1 MLVRTNYLTKRYD
14 EKDGWKLGPYERDG
28 GYAQARRALGMTR
41 DALLVEMKAAN
52 IRGRGGAGFPM
63 GVKWGFMPWPPKP
76 EKPHYLVINADE
88 GEPGTFKDRTLMERD
103 PHSTIEG
110 CIIGCFGIG
119 AHAAYIYVR
128 DELHL
133 SKERLW
139 GAIEEA
145 RAKGYLGKRP
155 FGFEYPVEVYVHTGA
170 GAYIC
175 GEETSLLNSL
185 EGKRG
190 EPRLKPPFPAQAG
203 AFGMPS
209 TVNNLETIAAVP
221 TALAMGGEAF
231 SKLSSLHHIKDGG
244 TRLFGV
250 SGHVKTPGVFECAV
264 GLTLRELIYD
274 LGGGVEHGEL
284 LCVVPGG
291 SSCPILRPEEVVD
304 APDEKSPLHAWH
316 GQSVLDV
323 PMGVDT
329 YRALGTML
337 GTCCAIVLS
346 DKADPVLAFHNLMRF
361 YRHESC
367 GQCTPCREGS
377 AWLDRILSRLTRG
390 EGTLDEIDRLHEIAN
405 NIMGNTICAFGEGTA
420 MPAMGFIKKFRKEL
434 EAYVKSG
441 GKSGTGTLDP
451 ISMPPRAIT
460 GAPRERKPAPP
471 APRGRGL

>member
-1 MLVRTNYLTKRYD
+1 MLQRTSFLTKRYGD
-14 EKDGWKLGPYERDG
+14 PNGHTLAAYEKDGGYE
-28 GYAQARRALGMTR
+28 QAKRALSMER
-41 DALLVEMKAAN
+41 SALVDEMKAAN

-63 GVKWGFMPWPPKP
+63 GVKWSFMPWPPKP

-88 GEPGTFKDRTLMERD
+88 GEPGTFKDRTIMERN
-103 PHSTIEG
+103 PHSVVEG

-139 GAIEEA
+139 GAIQEA
-145 RAKGYLGKRP
+145 KAKGYLGAKP
-155 FGFEYPVEVYVHTGA
+155 FGIDYPVEVYVHTGA

-175 GEETSLLNSL
+175 GEETALLNSL

-209 TVNNLETIAAVP
+209 TVNNLETIAIVP
-221 TALAMGGEAF
+221 TALAMGGDNF
-231 SKLSSLHHIKDGG
+231 SKLSAIHNLKDGG
-244 TRLFGV
+244 ARLFGV
-250 SGHVKTPGVFECAV
+250 SGHVNKPGVYECAV

-274 LGGGVEHGEL
+274 LGGGVKGGEL
-284 LCVVPGG
+284 LAVIPGG
-291 SSCPILRPEEVVD
+291 SSCPILRAEDIVR
-304 APDEKSPLHAWH
+304 APDPKSPLHPWD
-316 GQSVLDV
+316 GKNVLDV
-323 PMGVDT
+323 PLGVDT
-329 YRALGTML
+329 FRALGTML

-346 DKADPVLAFHNLMRF
+346 DHADPVLAFHNLMQF

-377 AWLDRILSRLTRG
+377 AWIFRILDRIVAG
-390 EGTLDEIDRLHEIAN
+390 EAEMSELDRLSEIAD

-420 MPAMGFIKKFRKEL
+420 MPALGFLLKFRREL
-434 EAYVKSG
+434 EEYVQTK
-441 GKSGTGTLDP
+441 GKSGTGRL
-451 ISMPPRAIT
+451 A
-460 GAPRERKPAPP
+460 
-471 APRGRGL
+471 L

>member
-1 MLVRTNYLTKRYD
+1 MLVRTNYLSKRYT
-14 EKDGWKLGPYERDG
+14 EKDGHLLGPYERDG
-28 GYAQARRALGMTR
+28 GYKQAKRVLSSMSREALIE
-41 DALLVEMKAAN
+41 DMKAAN

-63 GVKWGFMPWPPKP
+63 GVKWSFMPAPKAD
-76 EKPHYLVINADE
+76 KPYYLVINADE
-88 GEPGTFKDRTLMERD
+88 GEPGTFKDRTLMELN
-103 PHSTIEG
+103 PHAVVEG

-133 SKERLW
+133 SKARLW

-145 RAKGYLGKRP
+145 KAKGYLGAKP
-155 FGFEYPVEVYVHTGA
+155 FGVDYPVEVYVHTGA

-221 TALAMGGEAF
+221 TALEMGGENF
-231 SKLSSLHHIKDGG
+231 SKLSALHHLKDGG

-274 LGGGVEHGEL
+274 LGGGVLHGEL
-284 LCVVPGG
+284 LGVIPGG
-291 SSCPILRPEEVVD
+291 SSCPILRPEDVVN
-304 APDEKSPLHAWH
+304 APDEKSPLHPWH
-316 GQSVLDV
+316 GKSVLDV

-329 YRALGTML
+329 YRTLGTML

-346 DKADPVLAFHNLMRF
+346 DKADPVLAFRNLLQF

-377 AWLDRILSRLTRG
+377 AWLNRIIGRVS
-390 EGTLDEIDRLHEIAN
+390 EGTAELEELDRMSEIAS

-420 MPAMGFIKKFRKEL
+420 MPTMGFLKQFRKEL
-434 EAYVKSG
+434 EAYVKSE
-441 GKSGTGTLDP
+441 GKSGTGTLAPDFF
-451 ISMPPRAIT
+451 PP
-460 GAPRERKPAPP
+460 RKPA
-471 APRGRGL
+471 APRRAEGS